1 MRWFILRKGSSVFHG
16 DLCSNLMRYVSCF
29 VQCIYGYLT
38 GFVRGNSVG
47 VIGCLFE
54 VPRGKGELGY
64 LAVSLEGILV
74 SYCLSSGFKVKHRGC
89 LSNGVR

>member
-1 MRWFILRKGSSVFHG
+1 MCLWLSG
-16 DLCSNLMRYVSCF
+16 CF
-29 VQCIYGYLT
+29 ACGYP
-38 GFVRGNSVG
+38 VG

-64 LAVSLEGILV
+64 LVVSLGGILV